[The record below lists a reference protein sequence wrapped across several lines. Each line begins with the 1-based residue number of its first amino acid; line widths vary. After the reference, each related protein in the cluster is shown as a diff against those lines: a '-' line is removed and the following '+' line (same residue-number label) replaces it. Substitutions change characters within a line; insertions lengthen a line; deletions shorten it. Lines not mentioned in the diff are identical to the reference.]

1 MTHPAENI
9 ARMAPYA
16 LSKFDIPKGKRL
28 ISLSQNESM
37 RPPSPMIKD
46 AVNRAIHNGA
56 LYPDPEWTGLRSALS
71 HVHGIDANSILCG
84 TGSLDLIGCIAHVF
98 AGPTRSVLAPKHAYP
113 FFRSAAEM
121 SGARFDTAPEKNAV
135 VDVDALLQN
144 VKPDTGIMFIANPAN
159 PTGTRIPKRELQRL
173 RKNLRDDILLV
184 IDEAYGEFAD
194 HLNESTFDMVSE
206 NTTVLRTLSKAYGMA
221 GYRVGWGV
229 FAPTIRTEVQ
239 KVMNP
244 NNIACLSQ
252 AAAVA
257 AITDQAY
264 MRVTCERT
272 ADLAA
277 AARHELS
284 SRGFKVLESFTNFV
298 LIDLKT
304 ADHAIAAETMLLS
317 EGVVLRRQ
325 AGAVLPHCLRMTLG
339 HQEDVSIAIKI
350 LKKWK
355 QENPDA

>member
-1 MTHPAENI
+1 MTHPAEHI

-37 RPPSPMIKD
+37 RPPSPLIKD

-121 SGARFDTAPEKNAV
+121 SDARFDTAPEKNAV

-159 PTGTRIPKRELQRL
+159 PTGTRIPKGELQRL

-206 NTTVLRTLSKAYGMA
+206 NTAVLRTLSKAYGMA

-244 NNIACLSQ
+244 NNISCLSQ

-272 ADLAA
+272 AELAA

-317 EGVVLRRQ
+317 EGLVLRRQ
-325 AGAVLPHCLRMTLG
+325 PGAGLPHCLRMTLG
-339 HQEDVSIAIKI
+339 HQEDVSIAIEI

>member
-1 MTHPAENI
+1 MTHPAEHI

-113 FFRSAAEM
+113 FFRSAAKM

-159 PTGTRIPKRELQRL
+159 PTGTRIPKGELQRL

-206 NTTVLRTLSKAYGMA
+206 NTAVLRTLSKAYGMA

-244 NNIACLSQ
+244 NNISCLSQ

-272 ADLAA
+272 AELASA
-277 AARHELS
+277 TRHELS

>member
-1 MTHPAENI
+1 MTHPAEHI

-37 RPPSPMIKD
+37 RPPSPVIKD

-84 TGSLDLIGCIAHVF
+84 TGSLDLIGSIAHVF
-98 AGPTRSVLAPKHAYP
+98 AGPTRSVLASEHAYP

-159 PTGTRIPKRELQRL
+159 PTGTRIPKLELQRL

-194 HLNESTFDMVSE
+194 HLNEPTFDLVSE
-206 NTTVLRTLSKAYGMA
+206 NTAVLRTLSKAYGMA

-229 FAPTIRTEVQ
+229 FAPTIRAEVQ

-244 NNIACLSQ
+244 NNISCLSQ

-272 ADLAA
+272 AAMAVAA
-277 AARHELS
+277 KHELS

-298 LIDLKT
+298 LIDLKS
-304 ADHAIAAETMLLS
+304 AGHAISAETMLLS

-325 AGAVLPHCLRMTLG
+325 AGAGLPHCLRMTLG
-339 HQEDVSIAIKI
+339 HQEDVTIAIKI

>member
-1 MTHPAENI
+1 MTHPAEHI

-159 PTGTRIPKRELQRL
+159 PTGTRIPKGELQRL

-206 NTTVLRTLSKAYGMA
+206 NTAVLRTLSKAYGMA

-244 NNIACLSQ
+244 NNISCLSQ

-264 MRVTCERT
+264 MRVTCKRT
-272 ADLAA
+272 SEMATAT
-277 AARHELS
+277 RHELS

>member
-1 MTHPAENI
+1 MTHPAEHI

-159 PTGTRIPKRELQRL
+159 PTGTRIPKGELQRL

-206 NTTVLRTLSKAYGMA
+206 NTAVLRTLSKAYGMA

-244 NNIACLSQ
+244 NNISCLSQ

-272 ADLAA
+272 SEMAA
-277 AARHELS
+277 ATRHELS

>member
-1 MTHPAENI
+1 MTHPAKHI

-16 LSKFDIPKGKRL
+16 LSKFDIPNGKRL

-37 RPPSPMIKD
+37 RAPSLMIND
-46 AVNRAIHNGA
+46 AVNRVINNGA
-56 LYPDPEWTGLRSALS
+56 LYPDPEWTDLRSALAE
-71 HVHGIDANSILCG
+71 VHGIDANTILCG

-98 AGPTRSVLAPKHAYP
+98 AGPTRSILAPEHAYP

-121 SGARFDTAPEKNAV
+121 TGARFDTAPEKNAV
-135 VDVDALLQN
+135 VDVDTLLQN
-144 VKPDTGIMFIANPAN
+144 VKPDTGIIFIANPAN
-159 PTGTRIPKRELQRL
+159 PTGTRIPKHELQRL

-194 HLNESTFDMVSE
+194 HLNEFTFDMVSE
-206 NTTVLRTLSKAYGMA
+206 NTAVLRTLSKAYGMA
-221 GYRVGWGV
+221 GFRVGWGV
-229 FAPTIRTEVQ
+229 FAPTIRAELQ

-244 NNIACLSQ
+244 NNISCLSQ

-257 AITDQAY
+257 AIADQAY
-264 MRVTCERT
+264 MRETCERT
-272 ADLAA
+272 AEMAA
-277 AARHELS
+277 AATHELS
-284 SRGFKVLESFTNFV
+284 SLGFKVYESFTNFI

-304 ADHAIAAETMLLS
+304 ADHAISAETMLLS

-325 AGAVLPHCLRMTLG
+325 AGAGLPHCLRMTLG
-339 HQEDVSIAIKI
+339 QQEDVSFAIEI

>member
-1 MTHPAENI
+1 MTHPAEHI

-159 PTGTRIPKRELQRL
+159 PTGTRIPKGELQRL

-206 NTTVLRTLSKAYGMA
+206 NTAVLRTLSKAYGMA

-244 NNIACLSQ
+244 NNISCLSQ

-277 AARHELS
+277 ATRHELS

>member
-1 MTHPAENI
+1 MTHPAEHI

-37 RPPSPMIKD
+37 RPPSPMIID

-121 SGARFDTAPEKNAV
+121 SGARFDTAPEKNAA

-144 VKPDTGIMFIANPAN
+144 VNPDTGIMFIANPAN
-159 PTGTRIPKRELQRL
+159 PTGTRIPKGELQRL

-206 NTTVLRTLSKAYGMA
+206 NTAVLRTLSKAYGMA

-244 NNIACLSQ
+244 NNISCLSQ

-277 AARHELS
+277 ATRHELS

>member
-1 MTHPAENI
+1 MTHPAEHI

-206 NTTVLRTLSKAYGMA
+206 NTAVLRTLSKAYGMA

-244 NNIACLSQ
+244 NNISCLSQ

-272 ADLAA
+272 SEMAA
-277 AARHELS
+277 ATRHELS

>member
-1 MTHPAENI
+1 MTHPAEHI

-37 RPPSPMIKD
+37 RPPSPMIID

-206 NTTVLRTLSKAYGMA
+206 NTAVLRTLSKAYGMA

-244 NNIACLSQ
+244 NNISCLSQ

-277 AARHELS
+277 ATRHELS

>member
-1 MTHPAENI
+1 MTHPAEHI

-206 NTTVLRTLSKAYGMA
+206 NTAVLRTLSKAYGMA

-229 FAPTIRTEVQ
+229 FAPTIRTEVH

-244 NNIACLSQ
+244 NNISCLSQ

-264 MRVTCERT
+264 MRETCERT
-272 ADLAA
+272 SEMATATT
-277 AARHELS
+277 HELS

>member
-1 MTHPAENI
+1 MTHPAEHI

-121 SGARFDTAPEKNAV
+121 SGARFDTAPEKDAV

-159 PTGTRIPKRELQRL
+159 PTGTRIPKGELQRL

-244 NNIACLSQ
+244 NNISCLSQ

-277 AARHELS
+277 ATRHELS

-325 AGAVLPHCLRMTLG
+325 AGAGLPHCLRMTLG
-339 HQEDVSIAIKI
+339 HQEDVSIAIEI

>member
-1 MTHPAENI
+1 MTHPAEHI

-206 NTTVLRTLSKAYGMA
+206 NTAVLRTLSKAYGMA

-244 NNIACLSQ
+244 NNISCLSQ

-277 AARHELS
+277 ATRHELS

>member
-1 MTHPAENI
+1 MTHPAKHI

-16 LSKFDIPKGKRL
+16 LSKFNIPKGKRL

-46 AVNRAIHNGA
+46 AVNRAIDNGA
-56 LYPDPEWTGLRSALS
+56 LYPDPEWTDLRSVLAQ
-71 HVHGIDANSILCG
+71 VHGIDADAILCG
-84 TGSLDLIGCIAHVF
+84 TGSLDLISCLAHVF
-98 AGPTRSVLAPKHAYP
+98 AGPTRSVLAPEHAYP

-121 SGARFDTAPEKNAV
+121 SSARFDTAPEQNAV
-135 VDVDALLQN
+135 VDVDTLLKN
-144 VKPDTGIMFIANPAN
+144 VSPDTGIMFIANPAN

-173 RKNLRDDILLV
+173 RMNLRDDILLV

-194 HLNESTFDMVSE
+194 HLNEPSFDMVSE
-206 NTTVLRTLSKAYGMA
+206 NTTFLRTLSKAYGMA

-229 FAPTIRTEVQ
+229 FAPTIRAELQ

-244 NNIACLSQ
+244 NNISCLSQ
-252 AAAVA
+252 AVAVA

-264 MRVTCERT
+264 MRETCERT
-272 ADLAA
+272 AEMAA
-277 AARHELS
+277 AATHELS
-284 SRGFKVLESFTNFV
+284 CAGFMVYKSFTNFV
-298 LIDLKT
+298 LIDMKT
-304 ADHAIAAETMLLS
+304 ADHAISAETLLLS

-325 AGAVLPHCLRMTLG
+325 AGAGLPHCLRMTLG
-339 HQEDVSIAIKI
+339 QQEDVSFAIEI
-350 LKKWK
+350 LKTWK

>member
-1 MTHPAENI
+1 MTHPAEHI

-206 NTTVLRTLSKAYGMA
+206 NTAVLRTLSKAYGMA

-244 NNIACLSQ
+244 NNISCLSQ

-272 ADLAA
+272 AELASA
-277 AARHELS
+277 TRHELS

>member
-1 MTHPAENI
+1 MTHPAEHI

-121 SGARFDTAPEKNAV
+121 SGARFDTAPEKDAV

-206 NTTVLRTLSKAYGMA
+206 NTAVLRTLSKAYGMA

-244 NNIACLSQ
+244 NNISCLSQ
-252 AAAVA
+252 AAAIA

-272 ADLAA
+272 AELAA